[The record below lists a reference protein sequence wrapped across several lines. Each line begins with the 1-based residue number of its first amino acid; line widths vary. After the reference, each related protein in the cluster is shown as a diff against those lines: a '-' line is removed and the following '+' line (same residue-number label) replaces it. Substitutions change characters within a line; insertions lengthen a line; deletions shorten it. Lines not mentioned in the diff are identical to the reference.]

1 MRMRTNSAHDA
12 LTLSILLLLLSNPA
26 AGGGKCG
33 TALYEACSLGTVD
46 PRYNPDVSFNLS
58 TSHPLYAEWSG
69 YWIGT
74 AESFAPDGQPRQPS
88 PFDPATKRGLPYGL
102 NKPFLTFVNKTI
114 IGTRLHWHIAA
125 IYDPADAT
133 FCESD
138 IPEGLTNVIGNGT
151 CGINGHAA
159 AIDVLGTS
167 TYEKDGTADIFWW
180 TNGQGTGPAILENS
194 FLKPVNDY
202 TMFIS
207 AGLPSQLLW
216 SHTQQITNSGGN
228 RLSGSASF
236 VQFVDGGDDEGIS
249 WHMNYKQRKV
259 PEEEWL
265 EELSQA
271 YANSN
276 VLADER
282 LTIPLEG
289 PCLRTWDCPIESS
302 TWCEA
307 GDPNVEACPDNI
319 SPYVEP
325 DVPMK
330 PGAVAGFTIL
340 GLMVGAVLG
349 YFAWRH
355 AMRKKKAR
363 YQRLFVHRIA
373 KEIKFNPTGSIKS
386 SEEDLIQ
393 AFKKI
398 DVSEDGYIEKE
409 ELRAF
414 LSSESMTGSGTIDK
428 AIISDSDL
436 NALFAA
442 LDPNGRG
449 KVNFLDFCTFL
460 SECDANGVS
469 AADDIDREMKECDD
483 EERMGR
489 IAKRLSSRQLL
500 SKK

>member
-1 MRMRTNSAHDA
+1 MAWY
-12 LTLSILLLLLSNPA
+12 LTLVLPRVA
-26 AGGGKCG
+26 PVAGGGKCG
-33 TALYEACSLGTVD
+33 ATLYEPCTLGTVD
-46 PRYNPDVSFNLS
+46 PRYNPAVSFNLS
-58 TSHPLYAEWSG
+58 ESHSLYDEWSG

-74 AESFAPDGQPRQPS
+74 YESFAPDGQPRQPS
-88 PFDPATKRGLPYGL
+88 PFDPVTKRGLPYAL
-102 NKPFLTFVNKTI
+102 NKPFLGFANKTVD
-114 IGTRLHWHIAA
+114 GTRLYWHIAV
-125 IYDPADAT
+125 IYDPADVS

-138 IPEGLTNVIGNGT
+138 LPEGLTNVIGNGT

-159 AIDVLGTS
+159 AIDVLGTG

-180 TNGQGTGPAILENS
+180 TNGQGTGPAILDNS
-194 FLKPVNDY
+194 FAKPVNDH

-207 AGLPSQLLW
+207 AGYPGQLLW
-216 SHTQQITNSGGN
+216 SHTQQITNTEGN

-236 VQFVDGGDDEGIS
+236 VQFVDGGSDDGIS

-259 PEEEWL
+259 TEEEWL
-265 EELSQA
+265 AELGKA
-271 YANSN
+271 YTNSN
-276 VLADER
+276 VLEEER

-302 TWCEA
+302 TWCDA
-307 GDPNVEACPDNI
+307 GDPNVGACPGNV

-340 GLMVGAVLG
+340 GLVVGSVLV

-355 AMRKKKAR
+355 TMRKKKAR

-373 KEIKFNPTGSIKS
+373 EEIKFNPTGSIKS
-386 SEEDLIQ
+386 SEEDLIR

-398 DVSEDGYIEKE
+398 GASEDGYIGKE

-414 LSSESMTGSGTIDK
+414 LSSECISGTKESEK
-428 AIISDSDL
+428 AISDSDL

-442 LDPNGRG
+442 LDPKGRG
-449 KVNFLDFCTFL
+449 RVNFLDFCTFL
-460 SECDANGVS
+460 SECNAGEMTAS
-469 AADDIDREMKECDD
+469 CEIDREISECDD
-483 EERMGR
+483 EERMER
-489 IAKRLSSRQLL
+489 IAKRLSSRQLVA
-500 SKK
+500 K